1 MKQTVK
7 CLPCYL
13 NAAINCMERAGFD
26 RTRQY
31 ELCYQLLPELKAQ
44 PLSGT
49 PCENASRFLRAAYEK
64 MGVSDPFEREKRLSN
79 ELALGLL
86 PRLREILDSS
96 SDRLHM
102 ALRLAAAGNIIDLAI
117 FDSVDVLPAID
128 HCVNHDFSLSDYP
141 LFREQLVPAKEVLI
155 CGDNAGEIVFD
166 TLLVRELQAL
176 GKSVTYMVK
185 SGPIMNDATLADAE
199 QAGMTE
205 LCPVV
210 TIGMA
215 EMGFNRNNA
224 APETLAHFERAD
236 LIIAKGQANFEGLDD
251 APFAGGKIFFLLKLK
266 CSAICQYVGAELSD
280 VIFLH
285 KK

>member
-1 MKQTVK
+1 MKK
-7 CLPCYL
+7 WGSL
-13 NAAINCMERAGFD
+13 
-26 RTRQY
+26 
-31 ELCYQLLPELKAQ
+31 
-44 PLSGT
+44 T
-49 PCENASRFLRAAYEK
+49 PSI
-64 MGVSDPFEREKRLSN
+64 EREKRLSN

-128 HCVNHDFSLSDYP
+128 HCVHNDFSLSDYP
-141 LFREQLVPAKEVLI
+141 LFRERLVSAKEILI
-155 CGDNAGEIVFD
+155 CGDNAGEIV
-166 TLLVRELQAL
+166 L
-176 GKSVTYMVK
+176 VK
-185 SGPIMNDATLADAE
+185 SGPIMNDATLLDAE

-210 TIGMA
+210 TTGMA
-215 EMGFNRNNA
+215 EMGFNRKNA
-224 APETLAHFERAD
+224 TPETLAHFERAD

>member
-13 NAAINCMERAGFD
+13 NAAINCMERAGFEKE
-26 RTRQY
+26 RQY
-31 ELCYQLLPELKAQ
+31 ELCYRLLSELEAQ

-49 PCENASRFLRAAYEK
+49 PCENASRFLHSAYEL

-79 ELALGLL
+79 ELAMDLL
-86 PRLREILDSS
+86 PRLHELLDSS

-102 ALRLAAAGNIIDLAI
+102 ALKLAAAGNIIDLAV

-128 HCVNHDFSLSDYP
+128 HCIHNEFALSDYP
-141 LFREQLVPAKEVLI
+141 LFREQLVSAKSVLI

-166 TLLVRELQAL
+166 TLLVQELQAL

-185 SGPIMNDATLADAE
+185 SGPIMNDATLVDAKE
-199 QAGMTE
+199 VGMTA

-210 TIGMA
+210 TTGMA
-215 EMGFNRNNA
+215 EMGFNPKNA
-224 APETLAHFERAD
+224 TPETLAHFERAD

-251 APFAGGKIFFLLKLK
+251 AAFVGKKLYFLLKLK
-266 CSAICQYVGAELSD
+266 CSAICRYIGAELSD